1 MICAAKTGD
10 CMKVCDK
17 TVLAKLNVTEA
28 EIARRRELAGLDN
41 SDGDVLLKC
50 KPVIEEE
57 LESIIEEYYRIQY
70 SDRDILDMVG
80 DEENLRRLHD
90 VQRQYV
96 VDLFCG
102 NTDMDYVN
110 DRLCIGVV
118 HKQVGV
124 EPKLYLSAVKN
135 LKDLLIRTL
144 QRRIADPV
152 LLARASQAVDK
163 QLHFDMTLV
172 VDTYTHSLVSEM
184 ESARERV
191 ESYAAELEAQVVQR
205 TRELEEKVN
214 ELQAAL
220 AMVKKLQ
227 GVIPICGICKKIRN
241 DEESWEQLEQY
252 LTEHSEALFS
262 HGLCPDCFE
271 RELVMI
277 REMRKREGE
286 R

>member
-1 MICAAKTGD
+1 MICAAIMGH
-10 CMKVCDK
+10 CMKVCDR
-17 TVLAKLNVTEA
+17 TVLAKLNVTED
-28 EIARRRELAGLDN
+28 EIGRRRELAGLDN

-57 LESIIEEYYRIQY
+57 IESIIEEYYQIQNA
-70 SDRDILDMVG
+70 DHHIQEMLGR
-80 DEENLRRLHD
+80 EEELRRLHA

-102 NTDMDYVN
+102 DTDIDYVN

-118 HKQVGV
+118 HREAGV
-124 EPKLYLSAVKN
+124 EPKLYLSAVRN

-144 QRRIADPV
+144 QRRIPDPL
-152 LLARASQAVDK
+152 LLARASRALDK
-163 QLHFDMTLV
+163 QLYFDMTLV
-172 VDTYTHSLVSEM
+172 VDTYTHCLVSEM

-191 ESYAAELEAQVVQR
+191 ESYAAELEAQVAAR
-205 TRELEEKVN
+205 TKELEEKVN
-214 ELQAAL
+214 ALQAAL

-262 HGLCPDCFE
+262 HGLCPDCYE
-271 RELVMI
+271 KELVMI
-277 REMRKREGE
+277 REMRKRESS
-286 R
+286 

>member
-1 MICAAKTGD
+1 
-10 CMKVCDK
+10 MKACDR
-17 TVLAKLNVTEA
+17 TALTSLNITEA
-28 EIARRRELAGLDN
+28 EIVRRRELAGLDN
-41 SDGDVLLKC
+41 SDGDVLLQC
-50 KPVIEEE
+50 RPLIEEE
-57 LESIIEEYYRIQY
+57 IESIVEEYYQIQ
-70 SDRDILDMVG
+70 SADLEIQEIVG
-80 DEENLRRLHD
+80 DAENLQRLHA

-102 NTDMDYVN
+102 NTDIDYVN

-118 HKQVGV
+118 HKQIGV
-124 EPKLYLSAVKN
+124 EPKLYISAVRN

-144 QRRIADPV
+144 QRRIPDPL
-152 LLARASQAVDK
+152 LLAQASRALDR
-163 QLHFDMTLV
+163 QLYFDMTLV
-172 VDTYTHSLVSEM
+172 VDTYTHSLVTEM

-191 ESYAAELEAQVVQR
+191 ESYAAELEAQVAQR
-205 TRELEEKVN
+205 TKELEEKVS

-271 RELVMI
+271 KELVMI
-277 REMRKREGE
+277 REMKKKESS
-286 R
+286 